1 MNEQTWNPFDAD
13 MTEQVDVKVQAAAS
27 QSNFGRLS
35 VATRFLHYDNNVK
48 QIEEVTAA
56 DFRAHANEPKGYWME
71 HQFTV
76 DPSEFNPTATFIFV
90 RKVSQVASEQIK
102 DANGGKTGKYTKSD
116 WVKTVEPSIVAVFGS
131 VKSLGQALQSKA
143 GVYVEVESVAQR
155 ADEHYN
161 KLKFVRQFAS
171 VTECANAWRAKYGG
185 ASNGN
190 TPKFSA
196 EQIEAAQIAINTFTG
211 KNGTNLE
218 KVKGNLA
225 GNEVTAKC
233 NLDEL
238 IEAAKA

>member
-13 MTEQVDVKVQAAAS
+13 MTEQADVKVQAAAN

-35 VATRFLHYDNNVK
+35 VATRYLHYDNDVK

-56 DFRAHANEPKGYWME
+56 DFRAHANEPRGYWME

-76 DPSEFNPTATFIFV
+76 DPSEFNPTAAFIFV

-102 DANGGKTGKYTKSD
+102 DPNGSKTGKYTKSD

-143 GVYVEVESVAQR
+143 GVYVEVDSVPQR
-155 ADEHYN
+155 ADERYN
-161 KLKFVRQFAS
+161 TLRFVKKFAS
-171 VTECANAWRAKYGG
+171 VIECANAWKAKYGS

-190 TPKFSA
+190 APKFSA

-211 KNGTNLE
+211 KAGTNLE
-218 KVKGNLA
+218 KVKASLGT
-225 GNEVTAKC
+225 NEATAKC